1 MNGNDCLLLLFY
13 LLIAVNISPYSCLPR
28 RNNRC
33 TSIPV
38 PNGKMTVR
46 HRGRV
51 GRFFCNTGYK
61 LIGDKIATCHGG
73 VWDTVP
79 HCVKDIECPQQ
90 MPKVMNGKM
99 VPFNYV
105 FFKVVCNPGFMVPHE
120 IQSIFPC
127 EDFFNPDMKPPVC
140 QLTDEQF
147 CDFETDMCKWNNTVP
162 YFSWIRYQ
170 NATPSHSLRTGPE
183 GDHTYG
189 TGHYLYIEAS
199 GLPSNEE
206 RFAKLVRRFWKVD
219 TPEVCFVFWYHMYG
233 FSIGTLDV
241 YVDYV
246 KVFTKTGNLGDKWRK
261 GIVQNL
267 PSDRDFYISM
277 VATTGNGYAGDIA
290 IDDIGLVNSTDCTK
304 IFLIETSCKDR
315 CFEVETNS
323 TLCKCSSECLIE
335 ANCCP
340 DFMQTCGA
348 GRYTFSAVKSES
360 KTTTYISL
368 AVGILIFLSA
378 AFFAGYVFR
387 RRRSHLF
394 RGSTEESDVLYMTSD
409 EILDF
414 NVARRPTASGTT
426 AASSSQQILCQTE
439 Y

>member
-348 GRYTFSAVKSES
+348 DAPQSTTSAELSES
-360 KTTTYISL
+360 TYESYQT
-368 AVGILIFLSA
+368 VSQDGKLI
-378 AFFAGYVFR
+378 
-387 RRRSHLF
+387 
-394 RGSTEESDVLYMTSD
+394 
-409 EILDF
+409 
-414 NVARRPTASGTT
+414 
-426 AASSSQQILCQTE
+426 
-439 Y
+439 